1 MSKLVYL
8 TYPAVLIILFAGS
21 KWYKKGEWNE
31 EFMSLEQT
39 KYIQG
44 FLAICIMLHHIGQET
59 CAPWQNYKLLPGL
72 EFFVPIGYLMVS
84 MFFMFSGFGLY
95 KSFSSKDNYLV
106 GFFRKRMLPLI
117 LAFLFSNW
125 IYFIARIIMHEKING
140 WKIFCYI
147 TGYGLPNLYAW
158 FALVMPLFYLFFY
171 VAFKWLKTDKA
182 RISCVIILTFIYTF
196 IGTWIDHN
204 DYWMRGEWWYNSV
217 HLFWIG
223 ILFAKYEKDIV
234 AKFRKVHTLAV
245 IISAICLLVSYNL
258 SEIFKGVFSYY
269 GEYNRSLSHWQV
281 VENRW
286 ICLIGEMLVCIFFV
300 LLFMLLN
307 MKIKLGNKFLGFM
320 GGITLEFYLIHGLFL
335 EFFSYRF
342 CEIVPSIV
350 RIKNVALLIVIV
362 FALSI
367 PASLGFKKMIYI
379 GNKKKRSGK

>member
-106 GFFRKRMLPLI
+106 GFFKKRMLPLI

-125 IYFIARIIMHEKING
+125 IYFIARIIMHEKMNG

-158 FALVMPLFYLFFY
+158 FALVMPLFYPFFY
-171 VAFKWLKTDKA
+171 GG
-182 RISCVIILTFIYTF
+182 S
-196 IGTWIDHN
+196 N
-204 DYWMRGEWWYNSV
+204 
-217 HLFWIG
+217 
-223 ILFAKYEKDIV
+223 EK
-234 AKFRKVHTLAV
+234 
-245 IISAICLLVSYNL
+245 
-258 SEIFKGVFSYY
+258 
-269 GEYNRSLSHWQV
+269 
-281 VENRW
+281 
-286 ICLIGEMLVCIFFV
+286 
-300 LLFMLLN
+300 
-307 MKIKLGNKFLGFM
+307 
-320 GGITLEFYLIHGLFL
+320 
-335 EFFSYRF
+335 
-342 CEIVPSIV
+342 
-350 RIKNVALLIVIV
+350 
-362 FALSI
+362 
-367 PASLGFKKMIYI
+367 
-379 GNKKKRSGK
+379 